1 MERRAQLGRDRRE
14 RDRLRRERRRQGPAN
29 QDAEDAEDAADIHE
43 NEADNLVQDQEDG
56 LSQHER
62 ERRRRERA
70 ESIPWDDEERWRPEN
85 FNVAPRSNCPVIVMR
100 SMAARMR
107 GGGSDVESQGK
118 PEEEAE
124 DAINIGDQVLGI
136 ETM

>member
-1 MERRAQLGRDRRE
+1 MQRRAQLGQDRRE
-14 RDRLRRERRRQGPAN
+14 RDRIRRERRRGDPVNQQLEAVEETEEEQGGSSA
-29 QDAEDAEDAADIHE
+29 AESDI
-43 NEADNLVQDQEDG
+43 DDG

-85 FNVAPRSNCPVIVMR
+85 FNVAPRSNCPIIVMR
-100 SMAARMR
+100 PVAARLR
-107 GGGSDVESQGK
+107 GGGGGGESYEKPKDVV
-118 PEEEAE
+118 EA
-124 DAINIGDQVLGI
+124 AIDMGDQALCI